1 MRAFNFNQSKVFLD
15 AFGQNIITHD
25 GVTFDAI
32 VERRPVVVESSDG
45 LVERLRIIFYR
56 KA

>member
-1 MRAFNFNQSKVFLD
+1 MRAFTINQSQVFLD

>member
-1 MRAFNFNQSKVFLD
+1 MRAFNFNQSQVFLD

-45 LVERLRIIFYR
+45 LVERLRIIFYC

>member
-1 MRAFNFNQSKVFLD
+1 MRAFTINQSQVFLD
-15 AFGQNIITHD
+15 AFGQSIILEG
-25 GVTFDAI
+25 GVTFDDI

>member
-1 MRAFNFNQSKVFLD
+1 MRAFTINQSQVFLD
-15 AFGQNIITHD
+15 AFGQSIILEG

-45 LVERLRIIFYR
+45 LVERIRIIFYC

>member
-1 MRAFNFNQSKVFLD
+1 MRAFTINQSQVFWD
-15 AFGQNIITHD
+15 AFGQSIILEG

>member
-1 MRAFNFNQSKVFLD
+1 MRAFTINQSQVFWD